1 MKKRLLS
8 IVCVVLVIILYLQY
22 GTRAQILSTFNNT
35 YQSQTETNLTVT
47 ANKLFI
53 ANKEK
58 YCDDLLKQYQTN
70 SLPNIFLSTDL
81 SEKPEKI
88 SFTIYTNELLY
99 KLGHY
104 SFVATYYLEDNSENY
119 SLEIE

>member
-88 SFTIYTNELLY
+88 SF
-99 KLGHY
+99 
-104 SFVATYYLEDNSENY
+104 
-119 SLEIE
+119 